1 MIYLGK
7 KNQKYLKKDK
17 NTIDTFLFKLYI
29 N

>member
-7 KNQKYLKKDK
+7 KNQKNLKKDK